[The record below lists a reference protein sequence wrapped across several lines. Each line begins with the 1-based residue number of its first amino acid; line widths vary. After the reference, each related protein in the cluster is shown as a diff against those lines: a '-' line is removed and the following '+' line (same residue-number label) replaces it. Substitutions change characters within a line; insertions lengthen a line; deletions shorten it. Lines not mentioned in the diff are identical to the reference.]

1 MRNLFAVVVCILLS
15 ACSFGAA
22 QFALYNQAF
31 EAQFVEGDKVFDRLG
46 RAERVLRAQQFS
58 RTPGIRP
65 FDPNEASL
73 YLRVGDPPLTG
84 ALRASLGALKDYNDA
99 LTALATGAAGSSARA
114 ELTNATTALSSSLT
128 NLTGAAGLNSTTAIV
143 EGLSG
148 GISKVIPLLEVVGRA
163 QGRMAFREQLVAAHP
178 DMKDLFMT
186 LRAGT
191 DDIFEVVQLSLTQVG
206 GLGLTEG
213 LDMASLKEL
222 EEFRELLAGWVLLL
236 DQTVLAM
243 DKAVAAVAVQ
253 RSAPD
258 LSDLISA
265 SVEIDILAEAIK
277 TARN

>member
-1 MRNLFAVVVCILLS
+1 MRHLIAAAVCIVLS

-22 QFALYNQAF
+22 QFAVYNQAF
-31 EAQFVEGDKVFDRLG
+31 EAQFLEGEKVFDRLG

-58 RTPGIRP
+58 RMPGIRP
-65 FDPNEASL
+65 FNPNEASL
-73 YLRVGDPPLTG
+73 YVRVGDPPLTG

-99 LTALATGAAGSSARA
+99 LTALATGAAATSARA
-114 ELTNATTALSSSLT
+114 ELTNATTTLSSSLS
-128 NLTGAAGLNSTTAIV
+128 NLAGAT
-143 EGLSG
+143 GLSG
-148 GISKVIPLLEVVGRA
+148 SAELIDDVSSGIIQVIPLLEVVGRA
-163 QGRMAFREQLVAAHP
+163 KGRMAFREQLVAAHP
-178 DMKDLFMT
+178 DMKDLFLT

-191 DDIFEVVQLSLTQVG
+191 DDMFEVVQLSLTQVG

-213 LDMASLKEL
+213 LDANSLEDL

-236 DQTVLAM
+236 DQTLLAM

-253 RSAPD
+253 NSAPD
-258 LSDLISA
+258 LSDLIAA